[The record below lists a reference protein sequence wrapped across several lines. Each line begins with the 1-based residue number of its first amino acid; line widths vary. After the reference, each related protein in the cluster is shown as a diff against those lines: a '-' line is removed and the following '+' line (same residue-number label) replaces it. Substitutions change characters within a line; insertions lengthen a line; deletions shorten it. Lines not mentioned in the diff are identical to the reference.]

1 MVFGLPLSVKLHY
14 TEKYI
19 GELLTMKIAL
29 YGSNKE
35 ELVKE
40 KERLVNNFANEKT
53 SQKVEVFC
61 FYDEEELKKNLKHYQ
76 IILME
81 KEGIKEFK
89 KCLAGEKV
97 RRKITFSAG
106 KELGT
111 FYVDDIYYVEAELSK
126 IRLVTEK
133 EEYVIPISISETE
146 KLLEGDGF
154 IKTHRSY
161 LINANHIKEIKHRLV
176 ILDNGQELPI
186 SKYRIKEV
194 RVKYLEMVE

>member
-1 MVFGLPLSVKLHY
+1 
-14 TEKYI
+14 
-19 GELLTMKIAL
+19 MKIAL
-29 YGSNKE
+29 YGTDKE

-40 KERLVNNFANEKT
+40 KERLVKNFANAKT
-53 SQKVEVFC
+53 SQKVEICC
-61 FYDEEELKKNLKHYQ
+61 FHDEEQLKKNLKNYQ

-81 KEGIKEFK
+81 KEGITEFK
-89 KCLAGEKV
+89 KCVSGEKNC
-97 RRKITFSAG
+97 RKITFSAG

-126 IRLVTEK
+126 IHLVTCN
-133 EEYVIPISISETE
+133 EEHVLPISISETE

-176 ILDNGQELPI
+176 ILDNGKELPV
-186 SKYRIKEV
+186 SKYRIKQV
-194 RVKYLEMVE
+194 RMKYLELAE

>member
-1 MVFGLPLSVKLHY
+1 
-14 TEKYI
+14 
-19 GELLTMKIAL
+19 MKIAL

-61 FYDEEELKKNLKHYQ
+61 FYDEEELKQNLKHYQ

-89 KCLAGEKV
+89 KCLSGEKA
-97 RRKITFSAG
+97 RRKITFSTG

-126 IRLVTEK
+126 IHLVTEK

-146 KLLEGDGF
+146 KLLEEDGF